1 MCGKI
6 RGIPAGLTAEVV
18 CPENNNSEN
27 ITCFQPGCRRQKTAR
42 IPGGNTP
49 IWGGKARNP
58 GGDTRFSDGDA
69 TDLGGNIPISG
80 RKRLGSRVKVYRIP
94 ANMPKTGPGSPFP
107 KASPDIRASGNSRPA
122 DTTELC
128 PKTIAEAQPAGLCKK
143 TASAPCKTEAIMIS

>member
-18 CPENNNSEN
+18 CPENNNSES

-49 IWGGKARNP
+49 ILGGKTRNPGGNTPILGEEARNP

-69 TDLGGNIPISG
+69 TNLGGNIPISG

-107 KASPDIRASGNSRPA
+107 QASPDIRASGGFVPLTQRNCS
-122 DTTELC
+122 
-128 PKTIAEAQPAGLCKK
+128 PKR
-143 TASAPCKTEAIMIS
+143 